1 MNSKLRVAA
10 VEPLPGKQSLRIT
23 WSDGRVLSVNLAES
37 IRAFDVLAPLHDAA
51 LFQQA
56 QVGEWGF
63 DVVWPGDIELS
74 ASTLYRLAMEQAGE
88 AMPKSAFKEWMHR
101 HGLSLTGAAEALHLT
116 RRTIT
121 AYSSGPNPIP
131 YHIALACKGWEVM
144 QGTGGYQVA
153 ESGRGQY
160 RVEAA
165 LLTSTAPVKPA
176 SKRKQTLGNTN
187 KNGAR

>member
-1 MNSKLRVAA
+1 MNSKLRIAA
-10 VEPLPGKQSLRIT
+10 VEPLPGNHSLRLV
-23 WSDGRVLSVNLAES
+23 WSDGRVLSVNLSEALH
-37 IRAFDVLAPLHDAA
+37 AFGVLAPLQDSA

-74 ASTLYRLAMEQAGE
+74 ATTLYRLAMEQAGE
-88 AMPKSAFKEWMHR
+88 AMPKSAFKAWMHR
-101 HGLSLTGAAEALHLT
+101 HGLSLTGAAQALHLT

-144 QGTGGYQVA
+144 HGANRYSVG
-153 ESGRGQY
+153 ESGQGAYNVGADETGQAEKSSG
-160 RVEAA
+160 RAVV
-165 LLTSTAPVKPA
+165 PD
-176 SKRKQTLGNTN
+176 
-187 KNGAR
+187 KNGAY